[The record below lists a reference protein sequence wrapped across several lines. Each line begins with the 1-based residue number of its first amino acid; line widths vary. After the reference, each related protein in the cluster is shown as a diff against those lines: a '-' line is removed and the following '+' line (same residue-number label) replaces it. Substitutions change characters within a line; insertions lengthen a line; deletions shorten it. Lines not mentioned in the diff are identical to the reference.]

1 MEEEKFSLLEDV
13 KSIKVGNEMS
23 VTLSMGIGY
32 VGNDYTKNYE
42 YSRMAI
48 DLALGRGG
56 DQVVV
61 KTEIKYLILAEATV
75 R

>member
-1 MEEEKFSLLEDV
+1 MW
-13 KSIKVGNEMS
+13 EMIIRRI
-23 VTLSMGIGY
+23 T
-32 VGNDYTKNYE
+32 E

-61 KTEIKYLILAEATV
+61 KTRDKKYLILAEATV